1 MKKEYLYAAASIL
14 MWSTFATACKL
25 LMGKFNNIQMLCVS
39 SLLAGISLLIIALF
53 SKNRSVYKTY
63 KPRDYLAMILIGMPG
78 TFFYY
83 VFYYTGAAKLLA
95 SQAFI
100 INYMWPI
107 MSIVFACIILKEKL
121 TLKRAVAILLSFVGA
136 MFVAGRDLFAFNP
149 ATLVSMLFCFGAAVC
164 YGLYNAL
171 SKKANYD
178 SCFINMLSF
187 FATFLLTV
195 VIIVV
200 RKDYFSLSFT
210 ELAGFVWTGVFTM
223 AIPNTLWVLALKK
236 GNTAKISNL
245 AYITPFLSTVWT
257 ILFLKEPLDILSV
270 VGLVIMV
277 GGILIQLKETSV
289 SNR

>member
-1 MKKEYLYAAASIL
+1 
-14 MWSTFATACKL
+14 
-25 LMGKFNNIQMLCVS
+25 
-39 SLLAGISLLIIALF
+39 
-53 SKNRSVYKTY
+53 
-63 KPRDYLAMILIGMPG
+63 
-78 TFFYY
+78 
-83 VFYYTGAAKLLA
+83 
-95 SQAFI
+95 
-100 INYMWPI
+100 
-107 MSIVFACIILKEKL
+107 
-121 TLKRAVAILLSFVGA
+121 
-136 MFVAGRDLFAFNP
+136 
-149 ATLVSMLFCFGAAVC
+149 
-164 YGLYNAL
+164 
-171 SKKANYD
+171 
-178 SCFINMLSF
+178 MLSF

-210 ELAGFVWTGVFTM
+210 ELAGFVWTGMFTM